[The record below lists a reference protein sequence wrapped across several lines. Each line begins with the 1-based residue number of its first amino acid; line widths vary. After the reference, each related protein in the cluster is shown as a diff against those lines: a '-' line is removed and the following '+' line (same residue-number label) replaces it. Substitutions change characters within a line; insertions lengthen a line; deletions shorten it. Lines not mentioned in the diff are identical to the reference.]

1 MASCPQVGW
10 GYWGSNQGPFD
21 KEFIHHTILPPQLQG
36 LASVTLR
43 ETIIDVLKRYL
54 GTFQF
59 VFPSINQYPV
69 LGCVLHYCSLLLNSI
84 VCPVCFS
91 VSALKSATHFFQ
103 RVTLSCVVQ
112 NSLKRSETYIAF
124 RSIVRNH
131 TVSRP
136 LERNR
141 TLSGSPLFYC
151 QYGTC
156 KEFKHCSI
164 SIQLLASIMDS

>member
-1 MASCPQVGW
+1 M
-10 GYWGSNQGPFD
+10 
-21 KEFIHHTILPPQLQG
+21 
-36 LASVTLR
+36 
-43 ETIIDVLKRYL
+43 LKRYL

-91 VSALKSATHFFQ
+91 VSAHKSATHFFQ